1 MGWSG
6 ACRGGDAEACIT
18 YDWSQ
23 NKPAT
28 ATFVLIEEPP
38 PAPSHWKFD
47 EGTGSVAEDSSGND
61 HTGTISGAGW
71 VPGIDDG
78 TALDFDGVD
87 DVVTFGTG
95 PTLVGTTD
103 FTVSAWVRSPGMIG
117 EGVVIQQRNGDFDG
131 QYQLRIGEH
140 GRPVFLVYGGGAL
153 QFEFPAQGLVVDG
166 TWHHVAAV
174 REGDEG
180 RIYIDGGL
188 SGFAL
193 GPVQPLSPIIS
204 VAVGADIRDGDKH
217 FSGQIDDV
225 RIYDS
230 ALTPAQILGLAI
242 PPKPSDPQ
250 QIFVNGLEIED
261 ASQ

>member
-1 MGWSG
+1 M
-6 ACRGGDAEACIT
+6 
-18 YDWSQ
+18 
-23 NKPAT
+23 
-28 ATFVLIEEPP
+28 
-38 PAPSHWKFD
+38 
-47 EGTGSVAEDSSGND
+47 
-61 HTGTISGAGW
+61 
-71 VPGIDDG
+71 
-78 TALDFDGVD
+78 
-87 DVVTFGTG
+87 
-95 PTLVGTTD
+95 
-103 FTVSAWVRSPGMIG
+103 
-117 EGVVIQQRNGDFDG
+117 
-131 QYQLRIGEH
+131 
-140 GRPVFLVYGGGAL
+140 FLVYGGGAL